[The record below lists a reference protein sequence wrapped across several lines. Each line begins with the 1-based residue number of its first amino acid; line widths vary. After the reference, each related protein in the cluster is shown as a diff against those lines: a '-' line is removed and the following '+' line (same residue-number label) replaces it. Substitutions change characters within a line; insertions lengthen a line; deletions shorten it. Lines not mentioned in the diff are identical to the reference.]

1 MNVVAVEIPAVA
13 HVEQLQSRLDSDG
26 IVLNAI
32 ELRHRVGV
40 DRCDQMQPRRFVEGL
55 VPVFRRTRPG
65 VAELDRPLVHALD
78 ELGREGRER
87 GGRDAER
94 PQSLKGQADVE
105 AADRLALPALLGLG
119 RDLRNAATAGCR
131 GGEPA
136 AGRGTVGDFKHEI
149 AHARLAI
156 AAQDIALHVGGI
168 KLLAHQPTPNCWRT
182 WAAE

>member
-1 MNVVAVEIPAVA
+1 MA
-13 HVEQLQSRLDSDG
+13 SDG
-26 IVLNAI
+26 VVLNAI
-32 ELRHRVGV
+32 ELRDVVGV
-40 DRCDQMQPRRFVEGL
+40 DRRDQVKPRRRVEGL

-65 VAELDRPLVHALD
+65 VPELDCPLVHALD
-78 ELGREGRER
+78 EFRRKGRER
-87 GGRDAER
+87 GGRGAER

-105 AADRLALPALLGLG
+105 TGVRLGLPALPRLGC
-119 RDLRNAATAGCR
+119 DLRNAASAGCS

-136 AGRGTVGDFKHEI
+136 ARRGAVADFEHEV

-156 AAQDIALHVGGI
+156 AAQDVALHVGGI